1 MASPPSTVLDSPAS
15 TLLDSASSGEE
26 GAPQPQAAATALG
39 AAEALAPAAEAKAA
53 QAQTA
58 VGVGA
63 AAAEAQASHAKATT
77 AELKPHQHL
86 GVAREWPRLQTRLLL
101 LSRLRSSLSKLVVCS
116 VAFHRDDEDPYEY
129 FKGAEVARLA
139 SAEAAAQA
147 AATASARRVRPRCPS
162 LMEIADMAG
171 FHRGGHRL
179 TELRLWPQ
187 VAVWPLHDSDIEGF
201 GFRLQGKNV
210 S

>member
-1 MASPPSTVLDSPAS
+1 MRKPRLR
-15 TLLDSASSGEE
+15 G
-26 GAPQPQAAATALG
+26 
-39 AAEALAPAAEAKAA
+39 
-53 QAQTA
+53 
-58 VGVGA
+58 
-63 AAAEAQASHAKATT
+63 
-77 AELKPHQHL
+77 LKPHQHL
-86 GVAREWPRLQTRLLL
+86 GVAREWPRLQTRFLL

-179 TELRLWPQ
+179 TALRLWPQ
-187 VAVWPLHDSDIEGF
+187 VAV
-201 GFRLQGKNV
+201 
-210 S
+210 